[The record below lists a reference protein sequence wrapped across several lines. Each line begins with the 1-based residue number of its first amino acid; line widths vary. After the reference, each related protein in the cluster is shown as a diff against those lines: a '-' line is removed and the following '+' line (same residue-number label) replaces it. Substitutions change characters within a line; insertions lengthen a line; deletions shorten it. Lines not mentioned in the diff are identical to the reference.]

1 MRITNASILI
11 VAILALATTG
21 FLGIVSIQI
30 VYAQAATTTALQDLN
45 EIITTM
51 TTIITTV
58 AILAGGIIA
67 SFARMSQKLGLAKD
81 DQVEKMLFLAKEL
94 EGSDQWSKQ
103 IEERLVAVGD
113 TIAALPGGK
122 EILEQ
127 KSIDLKKWKDEA
139 SLLNDEISNIYKAMI
154 PLLAKKK

>member
-1 MRITNASILI
+1 
-11 VAILALATTG
+11 
-21 FLGIVSIQI
+21 
-30 VYAQAATTTALQDLN
+30 
-45 EIITTM
+45 
-51 TTIITTV
+51 
-58 AILAGGIIA
+58 
-67 SFARMSQKLGLAKD
+67 LAKD